1 MSNQPTAFNLHLTDF
16 YNVRRHWPVS
26 LGGVQLAHSFGN
38 SIKVAL
44 PMLVRSSSSPRIL
57 ENDVACRPDVRP
69 SFRSQLKSPYS
80 GLTLYVPRAESPGPG
95 KHGDKAKAQGP
106 FCLCLWPVGA
116 HLVNGHRDRLRMSY
130 GHRNQ
135 PTSLCTA
142 SRGHPLDRT
151 VVHRP
156 GTHSSP
162 SGCYHDRTAMAH
174 DADPSLSQHTLT
186 YGLFHNNI
194 FVGCRKARRCHC
206 THSSSSE
213 YFLFWWLG
221 GHVPCTDS
229 SISWTVMGGYWSA
242 VPLLSPLTE

>member
-1 MSNQPTAFNLHLTDF
+1 
-16 YNVRRHWPVS
+16 
-26 LGGVQLAHSFGN
+26 
-38 SIKVAL
+38 
-44 PMLVRSSSSPRIL
+44 
-57 ENDVACRPDVRP
+57 
-69 SFRSQLKSPYS
+69 
-80 GLTLYVPRAESPGPG
+80 
-95 KHGDKAKAQGP
+95 
-106 FCLCLWPVGA
+106 
-116 HLVNGHRDRLRMSY
+116 MSY

-135 PTSLCTA
+135 STSLCTA
-142 SRGHPLDRT
+142 SSGHPLDRT

-213 YFLFWWLG
+213 YFLFWWLW

-229 SISWTVMGGYWSA
+229 SISWTVMGG
-242 VPLLSPLTE
+242 LLERGAASLSTHGIAEGTGSVGSVMSNRRVMATSLS

>member
-1 MSNQPTAFNLHLTDF
+1 
-16 YNVRRHWPVS
+16 
-26 LGGVQLAHSFGN
+26 
-38 SIKVAL
+38 
-44 PMLVRSSSSPRIL
+44 MLVRSSSSPRIL
-57 ENDVACRPDVRP
+57 ENDVASQPDVRP

-80 GLTLYVPRAESPGPG
+80 GLLLYVPRAESPGPG

-142 SRGHPLDRT
+142 SSGHPLDRT

-213 YFLFWWLG
+213 GFFSG
-221 GHVPCTDS
+221 GLEAMFRVRTQVSVGLLWGATGARCRFSLHFHGIAEGTGSVG
-229 SISWTVMGGYWSA
+229 IVMSKRRVMA
-242 VPLLSPLTE
+242 TSLS